1 MQALLAQCPMSI
13 QNAFAN
19 ALSAVV
25 GSGGDTKLANWLLF
39 EWESDES
46 TATRAA
52 NIVHGQ
58 SLLLLIIDADLRSL
72 PTLPFLLAR
81 AIGLASSM
89 RLWRYT
95 PMESIVE
102 SDSDDAL
109 SVQIWWSLILM
120 DRWYATGTGKPS
132 LIPDRSVV
140 APPGLENILGEVCF
154 YLVRK

>member
-1 MQALLAQCPMSI
+1 MQALLAQCPVSL

-25 GSGGDTKLANWLLF
+25 GSGGDTKLASWLLF
-39 EWESDES
+39 EWENDES

-72 PTLPFLLAR
+72 PSLAYLLAR
-81 AIGLASSM
+81 AMGLASSM

-120 DRWYATGTGKPS
+120 DRFYAIGTGKPS
-132 LIPDRSVV
+132 LIPDKSVV
-140 APPGLENILGEVCF
+140 VPPRLENILGEVCF